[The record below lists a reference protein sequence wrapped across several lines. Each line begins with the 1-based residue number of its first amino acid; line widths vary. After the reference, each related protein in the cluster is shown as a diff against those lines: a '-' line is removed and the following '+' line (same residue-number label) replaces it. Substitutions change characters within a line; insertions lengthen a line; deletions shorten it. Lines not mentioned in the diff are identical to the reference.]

1 MRFYVYQLRSFSII
15 EFPKRAMC
23 MRKILSFSASLQPEL
38 QVTVHHPRPERYA
51 GRQHESLALFLLGRV
66 EWNKAVSF
74 VKIDCP
80 RIVERVHKDETTA
93 RLIAAVCQPCFQVLY
108 RL

>member
-1 MRFYVYQLRSFSII
+1 MPICSSSLRHGIPKESLYCICVRFVSL
-15 EFPKRAMC
+15 
-23 MRKILSFSASLQPEL
+23 LASLQPEL

-74 VKIDCP
+74 VKID
-80 RIVERVHKDETTA
+80 
-93 RLIAAVCQPCFQVLY
+93 RL
-108 RL
+108 